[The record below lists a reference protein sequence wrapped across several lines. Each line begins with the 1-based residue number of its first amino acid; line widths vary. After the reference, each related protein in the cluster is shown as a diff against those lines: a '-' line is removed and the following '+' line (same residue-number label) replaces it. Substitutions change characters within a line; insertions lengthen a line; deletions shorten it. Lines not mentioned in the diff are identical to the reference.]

1 MTDHEINPSHKLS
14 KIIEITIT
22 YKLAVDM
29 KLAQNMNYGAI

>member
-22 YKLAVDM
+22 HKLVVDM
-29 KLAQNMNYGAI
+29 KLAQNIS